1 MASILLGEFTR
12 ARGEAAT
19 NGHGKTRPEPIL
31 TKLSKAAQAGA
42 RWAGRHSPR
51 WERVR
56 TAAYTWPA
64 AGLFT
69 WAGAQISPT
78 LGAVVA
84 GASLLVLEFLGR
96 GEADQ

>member
-1 MASILLGEFTR
+1 MASILLAEFNR
-12 ARGEAAT
+12 SRQEVST
-19 NGHGKTRPEPIL
+19 NGHAKRRREPVL
-31 TKLSKAAQAGA
+31 AV
-42 RWAGRHSPR
+42 AGRWLGRHAPT

-69 WAGAQISPT
+69 WAAAQVNGA
-78 LGAVVA
+78 LAAVVA
-84 GASLLVLEFLGR
+84 GVSLLVLEFLGR